1 MTVYIIILFCLM
13 YGILKYDRQVVN
25 KGADLYCDIGYRF
38 YIFVV
43 SLMTIV
49 AGLSYRLGIDT
60 IYWMN
65 EFEDYPNLANLKI
78 TELNTYIREPG
89 WVLLNVI
96 SKSIINDFSLIK
108 CLSAFAINI
117 PIAILIYKFS
127 RYHFS
132 LLLLYYLSDWLS
144 FSFENIRE
152 TFALSIYLFAII
164 DYLEKKDIKRYLI
177 RAFPM
182 VFFHQFALIPYLCT
196 YLCTL
201 LKSKKTI
208 YITLLVIFVT
218 SFSVMQLFGDFVEL
232 FGYVSSDASERAN
245 AYLNHD
251 QYGLQSFSLQGAIL
265 YLMLNIIMPIVVM
278 FDLLKRNEHE
288 KAAIMIFYVI
298 IGVAGYYL
306 NIVFRVAHYIT
317 IFYLVFVLNYII
329 AGNSRRRIVPILFAM
344 SIVMNIALKNIPIF
358 IKPDESLFGSNAKTD
373 VRYVPY
379 HSILTKEKNAD
390 RESFYRGMVH
400 DRSIYK

>member
-1 MTVYIIILFCLM
+1 MTIYIVILFCLM
-13 YGILKYDRQVVN
+13 YGILKYDRQVLN
-25 KGADLYCDIGYRF
+25 TRANLNYDIGYRF

-43 SLMTIV
+43 CIMTIV

-65 EFEDYPNLANLKI
+65 EFEDYPNLANFKI
-78 TELNTYIREPG
+78 TELNSYVREPG

-96 SKSIINDFSLIK
+96 SKSIINDFFLIK
-108 CLSAFAINI
+108 CLSAIAINI

-127 RYHFS
+127 RYHFT
-132 LLLLYYLSDWLS
+132 LLLLYYVTYWLA

-164 DYLEKKDIKRYLI
+164 DYLEFKDNKRYLI

-182 VFFHQFALIPYLCT
+182 VFFHQFALVPFLFT

-201 LKSKKTI
+201 LKSKKAI
-208 YITLLVIFVT
+208 YITLFMVFVM
-218 SFSVMQLFGDFVEL
+218 SFSIMQLFGDFVEL
-232 FGYVSSDASERAN
+232 FGYVSSNASERAD

-251 QYGLQSFSLQGAIL
+251 QYGLHSFSLQGAIL
-265 YLMLNIIMPIVVM
+265 YLMLNIVIPIVVM
-278 FDLLKRNEHE
+278 FDLLRRNERE

-306 NIVFRVAHYIT
+306 NIVSRVAHYMAI
-317 IFYLVFVLNYII
+317 IYLVFVLNYII
-329 AGNSRRRIVPILFAM
+329 EVKSRRRIMSILFTL
-344 SIVMNIALKNIPIF
+344 SIIINIALKNIPIF
-358 IKPDESLFGSNAKTD
+358 IKPDESFFGSNVKYD

-379 HSILTKEKNAD
+379 HSILTKEKD
-390 RESFYRGMVH
+390 SKRESFYRATVH